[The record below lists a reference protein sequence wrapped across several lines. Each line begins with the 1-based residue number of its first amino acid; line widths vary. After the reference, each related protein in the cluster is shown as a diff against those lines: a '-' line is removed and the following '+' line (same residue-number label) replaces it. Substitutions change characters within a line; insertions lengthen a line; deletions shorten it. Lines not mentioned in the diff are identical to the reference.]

1 MPKAPRPVGTKPRK
15 EDPPK
20 KRTYTVIEEGV
31 PEAAAFLVLEK
42 NFTVAHAARILHA
55 KRKALSKHVQKF
67 RENRALLRA
76 PHRITDTL
84 GSGNVSS
91 ITAVQAPA
99 VANSDADTMIA
110 LVNSSAAAAEP
121 TVTESVAETSVVSEN
136 QFPGVGQVAAAA
148 AQSYA
153 EAVVIMEN
161 VSPAVPEL
169 SVAQDNAEAS
179 GVSLD
184 VQPSFAEQEAAAA
197 ANTTIDTLEN
207 KLPAVGEAVVAENSA
222 GLDVALADC
231 TCCARCQEWKRLQK

>member
-1 MPKAPRPVGTKPRK
+1 MPKAPRPAGTQPRK

-76 PHRITDTL
+76 PRRITDML

-91 ITAVQAPA
+91 ATTVQAPA

-110 LVNSSAAAAEP
+110 LVNGSAAAAEP
-121 TVTESVAETSVVSEN
+121 AVTESVAETSVVLEN

-148 AQSYA
+148 QNYA
-153 EAVVIMEN
+153 EAVAIMEN
-161 VSPAVPEL
+161 VSPAVSEI

-179 GVSLD
+179 GVTLD
-184 VQPSFAEQEAAAA
+184 VRPSFVEQEAAAA
-197 ANTTIDTLEN
+197 ANTAIGTLEN

-231 TCCARCQEWKRLQK
+231 MCCARCQEWKRLQK